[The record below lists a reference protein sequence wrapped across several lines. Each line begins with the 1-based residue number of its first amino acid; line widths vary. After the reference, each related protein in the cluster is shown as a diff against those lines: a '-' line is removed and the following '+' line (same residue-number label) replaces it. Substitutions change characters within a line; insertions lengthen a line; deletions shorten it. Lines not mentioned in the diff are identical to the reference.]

1 MTVAVSA
8 LRRVTG
14 CAFSLLMALLL
25 SNGASAWA
33 AGSVPDAQVQ
43 QRARA
48 VTQVVLGILSYAR
61 WPAEPNPL
69 RLCLVGPTE
78 YADDLIK
85 GNVQSSGQPL
95 QVRRLLANDPSLAS
109 ACDAVYIGKLDQAHR
124 EWLFQALNGHPILSI
139 SEAGDPCTVGSLFCL
154 RIGDPQVAF
163 DVNLDSVARSG
174 VRIHPS
180 VLQLS
185 RRRAG
190 QP

>member
-1 MTVAVSA
+1 MTVAVSV
-8 LRRVTG
+8 LRRVKD
-14 CAFSLLMALLL
+14 CARSLLMATLLL
-25 SNGASAWA
+25 TG
-33 AGSVPDAQVQ
+33 VTAQVLASEPSTQAQ
-43 QRARA
+43 QRAKA

-85 GNVQSSGQPL
+85 GTLQSSGQPL
-95 QVRRLLANDPSLAS
+95 QVRRLLAGNASLAS
-109 ACDAVYIGKLDQAHR
+109 ACDAVYIGKLEPGERDR
-124 EWLFQALNGHPILSI
+124 LFQAISGHPVLSI
-139 SEAGDPCTVGSLFCL
+139 TEADDPCTVGSLFCL
-154 RIGDPQVAF
+154 RVSDQQVAF

-185 RRRAG
+185 RRRAA